1 MYISA
6 ADANTAEYV
15 VFDGSEMEN
24 TKELA
29 DAVFASSSIP
39 GIFPPSEL
47 HGRTL
52 IDGGTIWN
60 INVFAAIEGC
70 RRKGFADDKIIVDV
84 VMNSYAEIDTNKDVS
99 DFGALD
105 MFFRYVSA

>member
-6 ADANTAEYV
+6 ADANTAEYI
-15 VFDGSEMEN
+15 VFDGSDMES

-29 DAVFASSSIP
+29 DAVLASSSIP
-39 GIFPPSEL
+39 GIFPPLEL

-60 INVFAAIEGC
+60 INVFAAI
-70 RRKGFADDKIIVDV
+70 
-84 VMNSYAEIDTNKDVS
+84 
-99 DFGALD
+99 
-105 MFFRYVSA
+105 